1 MAAAPT
7 TRYHP
12 LMNCPACKSEMF
24 VMEYDGLE
32 LDHCPSCEGVWFDAG
47 ELALLFADSDQSAH
61 PELVPDVLAA
71 LPAVKV
77 GEKSRHCP
85 TCRKTMRK
93 VNIGPRERVLVDAC
107 PSGHG
112 LFFDRGEV
120 ADLARDMVADNDNPP
135 ARLIAF
141 LGGVLGR
148 SDAAAEPEEPA

>member
-1 MAAAPT
+1 
-7 TRYHP
+7 
-12 LMNCPACKSEMF
+12 
-24 VMEYDGLE
+24 
-32 LDHCPSCEGVWFDAG
+32 
-47 ELALLFADSDQSAH
+47 
-61 PELVPDVLAA
+61 
-71 LPAVKV
+71 
-77 GEKSRHCP
+77 
-85 TCRKTMRK
+85 MRK
-93 VNIGPRERVLVDAC
+93 VNIGPDGRVLVDAC